1 MEKGKTDTSLL
12 DKKTREI
19 ILASRSPRRRDI
31 MQSLGLSFT
40 VDVTDAD
47 ETVPPGTPPDE
58 TVLIL
63 ARRKA
68 EAAAVKHPGT
78 VVIGADTIVYLPG
91 EGNDDGVILGK
102 PADDNSAHKM
112 LKALSGRTHIVYT
125 GVAVAVADYDIGA
138 GANGTIRTECE
149 CIKTEVKMKNLTDE
163 EIDRYIKTGEPA
175 DKAGAYGVQERGGAF
190 VEAVYGDYFAVVG
203 LPKAA
208 LCRLL
213 SHFGVD
219 VI

>member
-1 MEKGKTDTSLL
+1 MKKEKTSAVVI

-31 MQSLGLSFT
+31 MESLGLSFT
-40 VDVTDAD
+40 VDVMDTD

-68 EAAAVKHPGT
+68 EAAAIKHPGD
-78 VVIGADTIVYLPG
+78 VVISADTIVYLPG
-91 EGNDDGVILGK
+91 EGNSDGVILGK
-102 PADDNSAHKM
+102 PADDVSAHKM
-112 LKALSGRTHIVYT
+112 LRALSGRTHVVYT
-125 GVAVAVADYDIGA
+125 GVAVSNYSVGDD
-138 GANGTIRTECE
+138 ANGAIRTECE
-149 CIKTEVKMKNLTDE
+149 CVKTEVKIKNLSDD
-163 EIDRYIKTGEPA
+163 EIDRYIRTGEPV

-190 VEAVYGDYFAVVG
+190 VEAVNGDYFAVVG

-213 SHFGVD
+213 SHFGID

>member
-1 MEKGKTDTSLL
+1 MKKEKTNTVAA
-12 DKKTREI
+12 DKRTAEI

-31 MQSLGLSFT
+31 MESLGLSFT
-40 VDVTDAD
+40 VDVADAD
-47 ETVPPGTPPDE
+47 ESVPPGTPPED

-68 EAAAVKHPGT
+68 EAVAIKHPGA
-78 VVIGADTIVYLPG
+78 VVIGADTVVYLPG
-91 EGNDDGVILGK
+91 EGNIGGVILGK
-102 PADDNSAHKM
+102 PEDDVSAHKM
-112 LKALSGRTHIVYT
+112 LKARSGRTHIVYT
-125 GVAVAVADYDIGA
+125 GVAVANYAVGDD

-149 CIKTEVKMKNLTDE
+149 RVKTEVKMKSLTDD

-190 VEAVYGDYFAVVG
+190 VEAVNGDYFAVVG

-208 LCRLL
+208 LSRLL
-213 SHFGVD
+213 SHFGVE
-219 VI
+219 VL